1 MTRKQMRDAV
11 DEALI
16 KHHLEDFYEGRKMRS
31 VEIMVFSLKDAG
43 KIINKASADVQAK
56 WGRKYG
62 RAIDDLRREL
72 DRRMP

>member
-1 MTRKQMRDAV
+1 MTRKQMHDAV

-16 KHHLEDFYEGRKMRS
+16 RHHLEDFYEGRKMRS